1 MNVLLTGCAG
11 FIGSKVAKLL
21 LDEGHSVTGVDN
33 LHDARLGNLH
43 QWRLDSLGASP
54 RFTFDCLDISVPG
67 ALKSF
72 VNRGHRTKPI
82 SAVINLA
89 ARAGVRDSLKEPR
102 AYYETN
108 TLGVL
113 NLLNICRDLEINK
126 FIQAST
132 SSVYAAEIKG
142 RIRED
147 APSSRPLSP
156 YAASKNAAETLL
168 YSYHHLY
175 GIDATVLR
183 YFTVYGPGG
192 RPDMSIF
199 RFIRGI
205 AEGRTI
211 TLHGDG
217 NQQRDYTYVDDV
229 ARGTI
234 AALGLCGYNVINLGN
249 EKPIAINDVIRMVEG
264 QVGRKA
270 RIERRKMHPADPLV
284 RWADVGRAGQLMD
297 WTPAIDV
304 EEGIRRT
311 VDWYLECREWAADLP

>member
-1 MNVLLTGCAG
+1 MNILVTGCAG
-11 FIGSKVAKLL
+11 FIGSNVTRLL
-21 LDEGHSVTGVDN
+21 LEAGHSVEAIDN
-33 LHDARLGNLH
+33 LHQKRLRRLQ
-43 QWRLDSLGASP
+43 QWRLENLDASP
-54 RFTFDCLDISVPG
+54 RFSFHCVDVTDTDALESVVG
-67 ALKSF
+67 ESHRKS
-72 VNRGHRTKPI
+72 PI

-89 ARAGVRDSLKEPR
+89 ARAGVRDSLEQPR

-113 NLLNICRDLEINK
+113 NLVNLCRDLQINK

-132 SSVYAAEIKG
+132 SSVYAAELKG
-142 RIRED
+142 PIRED
-147 APSSRPLSP
+147 TPSSHPISP

-168 YSYHHLY
+168 YSYRHLY
-175 GIDATVLR
+175 GIQTTVLR

-199 RFIRGI
+199 RFVRGI
-205 AEGRTI
+205 SEGRTI
-211 TLHGDG
+211 TVYGDG

-234 AALGLCGYNVINLGN
+234 GALDLCGYNTINLGN
-249 EKPIAINDVIRMVEG
+249 EKTVAIIDVVRMVEE

-270 RIERRKMHPADPLV
+270 IIDYREMHPADPFV
-284 RWADVGRAGQLMD
+284 RWADVGRARKLMD
-297 WTPAIDV
+297 WSPSVDI

-311 VDWYLECREWAADLP
+311 VNWYMECRGWAADLP

>member
-1 MNVLLTGCAG
+1 MKVLLTGCAG
-11 FIGSKVAKLL
+11 FIGSRVAKLL
-21 LDEGHSVTGVDN
+21 LDEGHSVLGVDN
-33 LHDARLGNLH
+33 LRDARLSRLH
-43 QWRLDSLGASP
+43 QWRLDSLGSSA
-54 RFTFDCLDISVPG
+54 RFTFDCLDISDAG
-67 ALKSF
+67 ALRSF
-72 VNRGHRTKPI
+72 VHRCHRAEPI
-82 SAVINLA
+82 SAVVNLA
-89 ARAGVRDSLKEPR
+89 ARAGVRDSLNEPR

-113 NLLNICRDLEINK
+113 NLLEICRDLEIGK

-132 SSVYAAEIKG
+132 SSVYAAEMKG
-142 RIRED
+142 PISED

-175 GIDATVLR
+175 GIHAAVLR

-192 RPDMSIF
+192 RPGMSIF

-205 AEGRTI
+205 AEGRAI
-211 TLHGDG
+211 TLYGDG

-234 AALGLCGYNVINLGN
+234 AALNLCGYNVINLGN
-249 EKPIAINDVIRMVEG
+249 EKPVAINDGIRMVEE

-270 RIERRKMHPADPLV
+270 RIERREMHPADPLV
-284 RWADVGRAGQLMD
+284 RWADVGHARRLMG
-297 WTPAIDV
+297 WTPQVDIQ
-304 EEGIRRT
+304 EGVRRT
-311 VDWYLECREWAADLP
+311 VDWYMECREWAADLP

>member
-1 MNVLLTGCAG
+1 M
-11 FIGSKVAKLL
+11 L
-21 LDEGHSVTGVDN
+21 LDVGHSVLGVDN
-33 LHDARLGNLH
+33 LRDARLGKLH
-43 QWRLDSLGASP
+43 QWRLDNLGSST
-54 RFTFDCLDISVPG
+54 RFTFNRLDISSPG

-72 VNRGHRTKPI
+72 VHRGHRTEPI
-82 SAVINLA
+82 SAVVNLA

-113 NLLNICRDLEINK
+113 NLLEICRDLEIKK

-132 SSVYAAEIKG
+132 SSVYAADLDGPIS
-142 RIRED
+142 ED

-156 YAASKNAAETLL
+156 YAASKKAAETLL

-211 TLHGDG
+211 TLYGDG
-217 NQQRDYTYVDDV
+217 NQRRDYTYVDDV

-234 AALGLCGYNVINLGN
+234 AALGLGGYNVINLGN
-249 EKPIAINDVIRMVEG
+249 EKPVAINNVIRMVEE

-270 RIERRKMHPADPLV
+270 RIEHRGMHPADPMV
-284 RWADVGRAGQLMD
+284 RWADVSRARRLMG

-311 VDWYLECREWAADLP
+311 VDWYMECREWAADLP